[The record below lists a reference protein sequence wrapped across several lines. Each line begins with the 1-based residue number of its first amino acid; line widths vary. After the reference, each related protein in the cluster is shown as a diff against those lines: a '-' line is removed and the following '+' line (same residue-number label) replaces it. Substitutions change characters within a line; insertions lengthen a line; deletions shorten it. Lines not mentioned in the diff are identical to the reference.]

1 VVAKLSRLGH
11 RTSSASYAVAFP
23 VLVCYGT
30 DIHVV
35 YLILQEAAVEVSKDG
50 GDFMP
55 HALRE
60 QLQFYEAAVLSD
72 EHMTFTRGL
81 WRFRVRRKDVIMS
94 VQGSGYGWNEFWV

>member
-23 VLVCYGT
+23 VLACYGT
-30 DIHVV
+30 EMQIV
-35 YLILQEAAVEVSKDG
+35 YLILPEAAVEVSKDG
-50 GDFMP
+50 GDFAP

-60 QLQFYEAAVLSD
+60 QLQFYEPGGLSD
-72 EHMTFTRGL
+72 EHMTFTRGP

-94 VQGSGYGWNEFWV
+94 VQGSGYGWNEFGV